1 MFKIAITG
9 GAGTGKSTVA
19 RMFQELGAEVLDA
32 DAIAREAV
40 AVGAPAWGELRRL
53 YGPDFFNPDGTLNR
67 SRLSQLVFADP
78 EARRRLEALI
88 HPLVVQEIM
97 TRAQELQSR
106 GAALVLVEVP
116 LLFETGRETAFDR
129 VIVVAAPEALQIRRL
144 RGRDRRGKPEIRGIL
159 AAQWPVADKVA
170 RADYVVDNG
179 GSRRHTARQVK
190 NIWGVLKNQLD
201 SGN

>member
-1 MFKIAITG
+1 
-9 GAGTGKSTVA
+9 
-19 RMFQELGAEVLDA
+19 
-32 DAIAREAV
+32 
-40 AVGAPAWGELRRL
+40 
-53 YGPDFFNPDGTLNR
+53 
-67 SRLSQLVFADP
+67 
-78 EARRRLEALI
+78 
-88 HPLVVQEIM
+88 
-97 TRAQELQSR
+97 
-106 GAALVLVEVP
+106 VP
-116 LLFETGRETAFDR
+116 LLFETGREAAFDR

-144 RGRDRRGKPEIRGIL
+144 RGRDRRGEPEIRGIL